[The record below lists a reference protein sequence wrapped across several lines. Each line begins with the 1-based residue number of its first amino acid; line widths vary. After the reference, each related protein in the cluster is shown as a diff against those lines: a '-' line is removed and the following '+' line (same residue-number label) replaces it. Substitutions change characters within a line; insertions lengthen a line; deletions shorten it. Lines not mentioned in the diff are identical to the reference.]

1 MPHANGFV
9 HRNLRLLSGFGRLAA
24 EKQRK
29 RLAQM
34 SPNALQAQY
43 KGLLRRIRTSLLG
56 PLGPLSRAFIDDGIR
71 EPEDMAL
78 LVLLEYHAY
87 RLDLLEAEQ
96 RRETDS
102 GM

>member
-1 MPHANGFV
+1 MPTDLYTAICGCFPV
-9 HRNLRLLSGFGRLAA
+9 LDGWLP

-43 KGLLRRIRTSLLG
+43 KGLLRRIRSSLLG
-56 PLGPLSRAFIDDGIR
+56 PPGPLSRAFAENGITQ
-71 EPEDMAL
+71 PEDMAL

-96 RRETDS
+96 RRETDG

>member
-1 MPHANGFV
+1 MPTDLYTAICGCFPV
-9 HRNLRLLSGFGRLAA
+9 LDGWLP

-56 PLGPLSRAFIDDGIR
+56 PLGPLSRAFAENGITQ
-71 EPEDMAL
+71 PDDMAL

-96 RRETDS
+96 RRETDG